1 MSEKSKTSILTK
13 GIIKENP
20 VLRLVLGTC
29 PTLAVTTAAING
41 IGMGVAATLVLIGS
55 NAAISLLR
63 KVIPDKVRIPA
74 YITIIATFVTIV
86 QMLVKAFLPSIDS
99 ALGIFLPLIVVN
111 CIILARA
118 EMFASKNAV
127 FPSILDGLGMGIGF
141 TAALTLMGMI
151 RELFGSGTLFGMPIT
166 QGTIEPMVVF
176 ILPPGGFFVFGVLV
190 ALSNKLA
197 NKMGKKPAK
206 NLGCGSCKAC
216 GGCEMAFIDET
227 APADE
232 GVVTNAD
239 IAKSVGETYT
249 SAEETTTVSGDG
261 ITHVK
266 VRTEAEEVQRAD
278 TTEAEPEVK
287 PDTDVLPADSD
298 GTAPIEDVTPKDP
311 EVETTTRTEADVST
325 DTDDENKKTDG
336 GEQ

>member
-1 MSEKSKTSILTK
+1 MANNSKMSILTK
-13 GIIKENP
+13 GIVKENP

-55 NAAISLLR
+55 NVAISLLR

-74 YITIIATFVTIV
+74 YITIIATFVTII

-118 EMFASKNAV
+118 EMFASKNTV
-127 FPSILDGLGMGIGF
+127 VPSILDAIGMGIGF
-141 TAALTLMGMI
+141 TAALTLMGML
-151 RELFGSGTLFGMPIT
+151 REFFGAGTLFGVEIT
-166 QGTIEPMVVF
+166 KGAIEPMLVF

-197 NKMGKKPAK
+197 VKMGKKPAK
-206 NLGCGSCKAC
+206 NLGCGNCKAC
-216 GGCEMAFIDET
+216 GGCEMAAVDEA

-239 IAKSVGETYT
+239 VAQAAGETYAKT
-249 SAEETTTVSGDG
+249 EETTTVSGDG
-261 ITHVK
+261 VTHVA

-278 TTEAEPEVK
+278 TTEAAPEAT
-287 PDTDVLPADSD
+287 PDTDPLPADSD
-298 GTAPIEDVTPKDP
+298 GTAPVEDVTPKDP
-311 EVETTTRTEADVST
+311 EVEATTRTEADVPT
-325 DTDDENKKTDG
+325 DTADETKKTDG